1 MIARLWRGQATPE
14 KAPHYQR
21 HFTEHVVPHLK
32 ELDGHRGAYLLRHA
46 GDGNVEFLA
55 VTLWESIDSVR
66 AFSGQDPNVAIV
78 EPEGRA
84 ALSSFD
90 EVARHYEIVYDGT

>member
-1 MIARLWRGQATPE
+1 MRDLACPNRLIELQRRDAIAAR
-14 KAPHYQR
+14 
-21 HFTEHVVPHLK
+21 
-32 ELDGHRGAYLLRHA
+32 
-46 GDGNVEFLA
+46 DGNVEFLA

-84 ALSSFD
+84 ALASFS
-90 EVARHYEIVYDGT
+90 ATA